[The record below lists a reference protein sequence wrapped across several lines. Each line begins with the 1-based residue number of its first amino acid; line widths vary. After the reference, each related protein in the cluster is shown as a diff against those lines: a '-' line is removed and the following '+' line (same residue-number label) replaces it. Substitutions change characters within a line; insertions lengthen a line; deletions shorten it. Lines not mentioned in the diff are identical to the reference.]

1 VGWWNRQ
8 KQRDEAPAGPA
19 DPAMPLI
26 RLEGISKVFPGDR
39 DGDGGTRALDDVTVD
54 IDRGEYISIS
64 GPSGCGKST
73 MLSILALL
81 DAPTSGR
88 YWFGGR
94 RVDQLSP
101 GEKARMR
108 NVDVGLIFQSFNLIG
123 DMTVYENVEY
133 PLTLRGVAA
142 SDRRARVET
151 ALERVGLAPRAKQ
164 RPGSLSGGHQQLVAI
179 ARAIA
184 GRPPIVLADEPTG
197 NLDSKSGE
205 AVMQMLEELHAG
217 GATICLATHDPRH
230 IARTPRRI
238 YLFDGRVS
246 DRPVA

>member
-1 VGWWNRQ
+1 MAWWNRS
-8 KQRDEAPAGPA
+8 KAERGGTA
-19 DPAMPLI
+19 DVDATLPLI
-26 RLEGISKVFPGDR
+26 RLEGVSRVFAADAGDAE
-39 DGDGGTRALDDVTVD
+39 THALDAVTLD

-73 MLSILALL
+73 LLSVLGLL

-88 YWFGGR
+88 YWFNGR
-94 RVDQLSP
+94 RMDQLSP
-101 GEKARMR
+101 AEKARIR
-108 NVDVGLIFQSFNLIG
+108 NLDVGLIFQSFNLIG

-133 PLTLRGVAA
+133 PLTLRGVASA
-142 SDRRARVET
+142 DRTARVGA
-151 ALERVGLAPRAKQ
+151 ALERVGLSPRAKQ

-179 ARAIA
+179 ARALA

-205 AVMQMLEELHAG
+205 SVMQMLEELHAD

-230 IARTPRRI
+230 IARTRRRI
-238 YLFDGRVS
+238 YLFDGRVVPE
-246 DRPVA
+246 PVA

>member
-1 VGWWNRQ
+1 MSWWNRNKPQ
-8 KQRDEAPAGPA
+8 QDEPAAA
-19 DPAMPLI
+19 DPTMPLI
-26 RLEGISKVFPGDR
+26 RLDGITKVFAGDT
-39 DGDGGTRALDDVTVD
+39 DGVDSETRALDQVTLD
-54 IDRGEYISIS
+54 IDRGEYISLS

-73 MLSILALL
+73 LLSILALL

-88 YWFGGR
+88 YWFAGR
-94 RVDQLSP
+94 RVDQLAP

-142 SDRRARVET
+142 ADRKARVET
-151 ALERVGLAPRAKQ
+151 ALDRVGLAARAKQ

-217 GATICLATHDPRH
+217 GSTICLATHDPRH
-230 IARTPRRI
+230 IARTRRRI
-238 YLFDGRVS
+238 YLFDGRVVPE
-246 DRPVA
+246 PVR